1 MYTNFSAAAECFP
14 LTAEK
19 DPSTFL
25 FRHRSTMCLVMS
37 INHRSLISFDVTL
50 QFAVGGCSVV
60 RSPNATAIM
69 NELSLDKQALVAS
82 AKSFARARGVDWVS
96 PSS

>member
-1 MYTNFSAAAECFP
+1 
-14 LTAEK
+14 
-19 DPSTFL
+19 
-25 FRHRSTMCLVMS
+25 MS
-37 INHRSLISFDVTL
+37 VKYQSLISFDVTL
-50 QFAVGGCSVV
+50 HLAVGGCSVV

-82 AKSFARARGVDWVS
+82 AESFARARGVDWAP